1 MHWRN
6 MTLSTVVMVWKNLE
20 MTDGN
25 WLFLCFVYKP
35 IIPSCLPIGKDSG
48 MVAFHHFGDQLVH
61 LQP

>member
-20 MTDGN
+20 MTDGMR
-25 WLFLCFVYKP
+25 CFYVLY
-35 IIPSCLPIGKDSG
+35 INNLIPSCLPIGKDSG